1 MPKIE
6 HRKVSDLAAM
16 FQPRQYTEAELMD
29 FHRKIQKF
37 YDEPYTID
45 RPTNLAIHGK
55 TARKFRYEDVH
66 VAFGAARKVEKG
78 KREDGSTIYA
88 YLYNP
93 ERLDVFNN
101 LWQQYVD
108 YQNKQAWIEHQQ
120 AMDRARMAQE
130 HVSEVEMGEV
140 PF

>member
-1 MPKIE
+1 MKID
-6 HRKVSDLAAM
+6 RKIDELAAR
-16 FQPRQYTEAELMD
+16 FQPRVYSEPELMD
-29 FHRKIQKF
+29 FHRKIQRF
-37 YDEPYTID
+37 YDEPYVID
-45 RPTNLAIHGK
+45 KPGTPVDGK
-55 TARKFRYEDVH
+55 VARKFRHEDLH

-78 KREDGSTIYA
+78 KREDNTIIYS

-93 ERLDVFNN
+93 ERFDVFNN

-120 AMDRARMAQE
+120 AKDRARMAQE
-130 HVSEVEMGEV
+130 HVSEVEMDNV